1 MKELYAWS
9 KITSSLSKWGLIKD
23 LYIVNNVCLGK
34 KFWILHNS
42 PMGVLTLLSTYL
54 KCSPTFSFSS
64 KSKPSCFWYGVCIT
78 WLLLKIN
85 SGWLGFFIL
94 REKITWACLEGS
106 GLKLIFHWYAQLLI
120 FSRPLF
126 QAANNFAFRTTKKR
140 EVSSAKSLGFDGNS
154 YDKSLM

>member
-23 LYIVNNVCLGK
+23 LYIVNVCLRK
-34 KFWILHNS
+34 KFSS
-42 PMGVLTLLSTYL
+42 PMGVLTLSSTYL

-64 KSKPSCFWYGVCIT
+64 KSKPSCFWDGVCMT

-120 FSRPLF
+120 FSRPLS
-126 QAANNFAFRTTKKR
+126 QAADL
-140 EVSSAKSLGFDGNS
+140 EI
-154 YDKSLM
+154 